1 MKKFKQLL
9 KGMCL
14 LIAFTC
20 FALDMA
26 AQAIHG
32 NVKDNTGEAIIGATV
47 QIVGQSKATVT
58 DLDGNFAIDAKRGE
72 KLKISYMGFT
82 PQELAA
88 KDGMQIVLQESS
100 SELEEVVVV
109 GYGSLAKKEISSSIV
124 QVDKSQFNQGAVTDP
139 MELISGKVAGLNVN
153 ATADANPNALS
164 SIQVRGAGSLQAGNG
179 PLVVIDG
186 IPGGDLRNIST
197 QDVESHRIEGCGFG
211 CHLWYPRCQW
221 CDSDYHQAWLK
232 CAGCGQCNL

>member
-109 GYGSLAKKEISSSIV
+109 GSMALWQRRRFQVLSYRWTSRSLIKV
-124 QVDKSQFNQGAVTDP
+124 QLPT
-139 MELISGKVAGLNVN
+139 
-153 ATADANPNALS
+153 
-164 SIQVRGAGSLQAGNG
+164 
-179 PLVVIDG
+179 
-186 IPGGDLRNIST
+186 
-197 QDVESHRIEGCGFG
+197 
-211 CHLWYPRCQW
+211 LW
-221 CDSDYHQAWLK
+221 
-232 CAGCGQCNL
+232 N

>member
-1 MKKFKQLL
+1 MKKSKQLL

-14 LIAFTC
+14 LITFTF

-47 QIVGQSKATVT
+47 QVIGQSKATVT
-58 DLDGNFAIDAKRGE
+58 DLDGNFAIDAKRGD

-82 PQELAA
+82 PQEVSA
-88 KDGMQIVLQESS
+88 KDGMQIVLKESS

-124 QVDKSQFNQGAVTDP
+124 QVDKSQFNQGAVTD
-139 MELISGKVAGLNVN
+139 EWN
-153 ATADANPNALS
+153 
-164 SIQVRGAGSLQAGNG
+164 
-179 PLVVIDG
+179 
-186 IPGGDLRNIST
+186 
-197 QDVESHRIEGCGFG
+197 
-211 CHLWYPRCQW
+211 
-221 CDSDYHQAWLK
+221 
-232 CAGCGQCNL
+232 

>member
-88 KDGMQIVLQESS
+88 WHA
-100 SELEEVVVV
+100 
-109 GYGSLAKKEISSSIV
+109 LALFASC
-124 QVDKSQFNQGAVTDP
+124 
-139 MELISGKVAGLNVN
+139 
-153 ATADANPNALS
+153 LS
-164 SIQVRGAGSLQAGNG
+164 SISIQTKANFHCFPVS
-179 PLVVIDG
+179 PLYLG
-186 IPGGDLRNIST
+186 ISAL
-197 QDVESHRIEGCGFG
+197 
-211 CHLWYPRCQW
+211 
-221 CDSDYHQAWLK
+221 
-232 CAGCGQCNL
+232 

>member
-82 PQELAA
+82 PQ
-88 KDGMQIVLQESS
+88 
-100 SELEEVVVV
+100 
-109 GYGSLAKKEISSSIV
+109 
-124 QVDKSQFNQGAVTDP
+124 
-139 MELISGKVAGLNVN
+139 
-153 ATADANPNALS
+153 
-164 SIQVRGAGSLQAGNG
+164 
-179 PLVVIDG
+179 
-186 IPGGDLRNIST
+186 
-197 QDVESHRIEGCGFG
+197 
-211 CHLWYPRCQW
+211 
-221 CDSDYHQAWLK
+221 
-232 CAGCGQCNL
+232 